1 MSERSWL
8 DNLRLLS
15 EFWPNWKPTPAMSA
29 EFRDRLGSQGRQDWV
44 EQAIRDHYATDLTRD
59 GQTVPT
65 PSLAR
70 LLQRNGDIAKAGNIK
85 PPRDEKK
92 VDWVAVKAEVDRD
105 ADMIDAALRS
115 WGPHRVAEAF
125 NELREPWP
133 STWLKFHHQPE
144 DFTGWPRFVRGLV
157 WAAGSP
163 RVDLKISRNDT
174 DSLLGKS
181 SRLP

>member
-1 MSERSWL
+1 MSDRSWL

-15 EFWPNWKPTPAMSA
+15 ELWPNWKPTPAMSA

-44 EQAIRDHYATDLTRD
+44 EQAIRAHYSTDLTRD

-85 PPRDEKK
+85 SPRDKTPAF
-92 VDWVAVKAEVDRD
+92 DPASDRAAVDRD
-105 ADMIDAALRS
+105 AAMIDAALRS

-125 NELREPWP
+125 HRLREPRP

-163 RVDLKISRNDT
+163 PVDLKIPRNDT
-174 DSLLGKS
+174 DSL
-181 SRLP
+181 